1 MIASAA
7 LTALCA
13 LMLVPAELQE
23 VELGGDHHALH
34 GFQQC
39 WESPSPLWK
48 PVADTPFL
56 QETCRQYPT
65 GQPLDSVAAVGD
77 AVYAVSGGTVLAL
90 KDGQLSPMPGAP
102 EKVSR
107 LFSLYDT
114 LWAAAE
120 GGLYL
125 TEAGAWRQIDKRH
138 YADLIMH
145 NNLLYGAAED
155 NLYRPDAGGGMVC
168 VEPEGGYR
176 STESTFI
183 MEDGTQI
190 LPEPVTFDGLRRI
203 TGYSG
208 TIYALQEDSVV
219 LFDGQA
225 IVTGVADW
233 GELPST
239 GLNDMLAMGSRLFVA
254 TDQGLAV
261 LRGMA
266 WTMINGD
273 DGLPVDQTTCLARG
287 FDGDL
292 WIGTARGAVR
302 MTGDQFH
309 YFGRNLWLPGD
320 RVNAIA
326 VNDKTVCVAT
336 DGGLSVITYTP
347 MTLAKKAEWFERR
360 LAEGG
365 HKRLGFV
372 HDLTREHKTTGDW
385 VREISDNDGGH
396 TVKYLA
402 AMSFKYAATGDEAAR
417 AEAVDTFKTIAWLEE
432 ITGVPGLPA
441 RCIWAKGADRGEQE
455 RLGSGGLPARWYT
468 TPDGLWEWKGD
479 TSSDEIAAHFYGVTV
494 FHQLAARGAEKDRAA
509 EHLRRI
515 ADHII
520 GNGWKL
526 RDANGQPT
534 RWGRWD
540 PDYLLKPY
548 GFYGRGLNG
557 LQAQNFVITA
567 RAVTGDAKYDK
578 ALDQLK
584 EWGYHRHTVRQ
595 RITFPPEEIA
605 PWDDRLSFESFYPLL
620 LNTTDPVLRGIYLR
634 SLERTWEIKRME
646 QVPWYNFIYGAI
658 TGNDCEAPQAADH
671 LRAWTLNLQN
681 LPYTNSHRGDLAPQ
695 RGYVPYGIGTR
706 AMSPRETE
714 AKRGNRTALPHD
726 NNPRRPTITEPTGWL
741 EDYWMGRYFGFIHAP
756 GPNALP
762 AEFALPEDT
771 NPKAAPYEG
780 PARPEI
786 TMGG

>member
-168 VEPEGGYR
+168 IEPEGGYR

-183 MEDGTQI
+183 IEDGTQI

-239 GLNDMLAMGSRLFVA
+239 GLNDMLAMGSRHGPRAGGAARHGLDH
-254 TDQGLAV
+254 DQ
-261 LRGMA
+261 RGRR
-266 WTMINGD
+266 
-273 DGLPVDQTTCLARG
+273 PARG
-287 FDGDL
+287 PD
-292 WIGTARGAVR
+292 
-302 MTGDQFH
+302 H
-309 YFGRNLWLPGD
+309 LPG
-320 RVNAIA
+320 
-326 VNDKTVCVAT
+326 
-336 DGGLSVITYTP
+336 
-347 MTLAKKAEWFERR
+347 
-360 LAEGG
+360 
-365 HKRLGFV
+365 
-372 HDLTREHKTTGDW
+372 
-385 VREISDNDGGH
+385 
-396 TVKYLA
+396 
-402 AMSFKYAATGDEAAR
+402 
-417 AEAVDTFKTIAWLEE
+417 
-432 ITGVPGLPA
+432 PGL
-441 RCIWAKGADRGEQE
+441 
-455 RLGSGGLPARWYT
+455 
-468 TPDGLWEWKGD
+468 
-479 TSSDEIAAHFYGVTV
+479 
-494 FHQLAARGAEKDRAA
+494 
-509 EHLRRI
+509 
-515 ADHII
+515 
-520 GNGWKL
+520 
-526 RDANGQPT
+526 
-534 RWGRWD
+534 
-540 PDYLLKPY
+540 
-548 GFYGRGLNG
+548 
-557 LQAQNFVITA
+557 
-567 RAVTGDAKYDK
+567 
-578 ALDQLK
+578 
-584 EWGYHRHTVRQ
+584 
-595 RITFPPEEIA
+595 
-605 PWDDRLSFESFYPLL
+605 
-620 LNTTDPVLRGIYLR
+620 
-634 SLERTWEIKRME
+634 
-646 QVPWYNFIYGAI
+646 
-658 TGNDCEAPQAADH
+658 
-671 LRAWTLNLQN
+671 
-681 LPYTNSHRGDLAPQ
+681 
-695 RGYVPYGIGTR
+695 
-706 AMSPRETE
+706 
-714 AKRGNRTALPHD
+714 
-726 NNPRRPTITEPTGWL
+726 
-741 EDYWMGRYFGFIHAP
+741 
-756 GPNALP
+756 
-762 AEFALPEDT
+762 
-771 NPKAAPYEG
+771 
-780 PARPEI
+780 
-786 TMGG
+786 